1 MNSKLR
7 GLGFF
12 AVFLLFAGVIY
23 YFATQWNAAGPLPS
37 ELAKKNLPA
46 ELDLPEVPVE
56 EAYPYQIGK
65 GSTFFNALRDV
76 DVNPVVI
83 QSIVDATKPVYNLAR
98 LHTGVRFQ
106 LTYKDTAETTTD
118 PAVTAFINTDST
130 PKNQAI
136 LVAQQQLPTNNE
148 NRELSKVEF
157 YFSPVEKLAIEKL
170 PNGWGARIVTEEVTM
185 KTVTFSGLVATSLWD
200 SAVKA
205 GMDPDLVS
213 ELADIFGW
221 EVDFAREVRVNDRWR
236 LTVEQKVVKNQPV
249 GWGAILAAEYINAG
263 EIHQAAL
270 FRLNGEDLGYF
281 TPAGASLKKVFLKS
295 PIRYGRITSTFK
307 RRRFH
312 PVLQIYRAHRGVDY
326 GAPIGTPVRAVG
338 DGTVTFAARSGG
350 GGNVVKIRHNSI
362 YQTAYKHL
370 SGYAKGV
377 RVGAR
382 VQQGQVIAYVGN
394 TGLSTGPHLHFE
406 FYQSGNYID
415 PLGKRFPSADPVPVE
430 HLEFFKGDAQTRL
443 SALPSWGDEV
453 GGDTRTPSQSHS
465 IN

>member
-1 MNSKLR
+1 MSSKLR
-7 GLGFF
+7 QLCILGVVLLFVGVIAYF
-12 AVFLLFAGVIY
+12 AVP
-23 YFATQWNAAGPLPS
+23 WDSSGPLPS
-37 ELAKKNLPA
+37 ELAKKDLPA
-46 ELDLPEVPVE
+46 DLDLPEVPVE
-56 EAYPYQIGK
+56 EAYPHQIAK
-65 GSTFFNALRDV
+65 GSTFFNALRDQDV
-76 DVNPVVI
+76 DPVTI
-83 QSIVDATKPVYNLAR
+83 QAIVDATRPVYNLAR

-106 LTYKDTAETTTD
+106 LVYKDGA
-118 PAVTAFINTDST
+118 NDSN
-130 PKNQAI
+130 PKDQAI
-136 LVAQQQLPTNNE
+136 LVAQQQMPSTNE
-148 NRELSKVEF
+148 NRELNKLEF

-170 PNGWGARIVTEEVTM
+170 QTGWGARIIIEEVTL
-185 KTVTFSGLVATSLWD
+185 KTVTFSGVVNSSLWD

-205 GMDPDLVS
+205 GMDPDLIS

-236 LTVEQKVVKNQPV
+236 LTVEQKMVKNQPV

-270 FRLNGEDLGYF
+270 FRLNGEDMGYF
-281 TPAGASLKKVFLKS
+281 TPNGASLKKVFLKS

-312 PVLQIYRAHRGVDY
+312 PVLQIYRAHQGVDY

-377 RVGAR
+377 RVGSR

-406 FYQSGNYID
+406 FYQSGSYID
-415 PLGKRFPSADPVPVE
+415 PLGKKFPSADPVPKE
-430 HLEFFKGDAQTRL
+430 HLEMFKGDAQVRL
-443 SALPSWGDEV
+443 SALPAWEIEA
-453 GGDTRTPSQSHS
+453 GGDTRTPSTSTT